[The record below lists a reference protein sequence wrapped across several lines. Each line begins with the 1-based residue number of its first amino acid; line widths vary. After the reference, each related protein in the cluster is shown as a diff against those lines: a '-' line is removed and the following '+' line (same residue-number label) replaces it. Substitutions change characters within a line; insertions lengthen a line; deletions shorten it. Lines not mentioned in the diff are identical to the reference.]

1 MSLTKMKVAKGFIQ
15 KLFYSFPAQL
25 AVMLVKKNQLLLI
38 YWLFLIGFVTS
49 TVGNRFGIPYLFLDA
64 EYMGE
69 VGFLSFFI
77 TGLAL
82 GIFYMAFNITSY
94 MLNSFRFPFLASLYK
109 TFEKYSLN
117 NSLIPA
123 LFFAIYLFAVI
134 RFQMFYQLKPF
145 YEAMLCVLGLVC
157 GVWLVTYLTI
167 KYFRY
172 TNKDIYKLFGV
183 ASTEDESKSRR
194 KISPIRNTE
203 LRKADRKI
211 WRVDT
216 YLVFPFKL
224 KIVRSTSH
232 YKSFMLESVF
242 RQNHVNAAVLEMII
256 FVTFILLGLFRDH
269 SIFRIPASA
278 SVLLLF
284 AIVIMIAGVLRF
296 WLRAWA
302 NTLIV
307 GFFLLINF
315 FSGYE
320 VFNVKNKAYGLD
332 YSKDASAYSFQ
343 SIENQLTVEQYNHDF
358 INGKLVLQNWLAKF
372 DTTKSKPPLVLLNV
386 SGGGGRSALYTVKTL
401 SVIDSVLKGK
411 FFDHVHLICGSSGGM
426 VGAAYYRELYSRSKD
441 FASDLSFNREVY
453 LQSISKD
460 LLNATVFS
468 FTVSD
473 LLLNFQ
479 RFEYHNQSYLK
490 DRAYAFEQQ
499 LNENTGYILDKKLDE
514 YLLPE
519 LKAEIPRM
527 IISPTI
533 INDGRVLIISPLPS
547 SYLLKS
553 RSNSKFRYAVP
564 DGVEMKAFFKE
575 HNPGNLR
582 FTTALRMNA
591 SFPYIMPAASL
602 PSNPSIEVM
611 DAGIRD
617 NYGVLN
623 SSRFLITFKD
633 WINENTG
640 GVIVVQIRDNNK
652 NEHIEASSFKTISE
666 KLLSPFKNITGNFLL
681 MQDYKNDADME
692 NLKSIFG
699 NKINFVNFEM
709 PQKEEKISL
718 SWHLTEREKQYVI
731 QQASNAENLLQLQ
744 HLHKLIDQK

>member
-1 MSLTKMKVAKGFIQ
+1 MKRARSFIQ
-15 KLFYSFPAQL
+15 KIFYSFPAQL
-25 AVMLVKKNQLLLI
+25 TVMLLKKNQLLLI
-38 YWLFLIGFVTS
+38 YWLLLIGFVTS
-49 TVGNRFGIPYLFLDA
+49 TIGNRFGIPYLFLDA
-64 EYMGE
+64 EYMGR

-77 TGLAL
+77 TGLAF

-109 TFEKYSLN
+109 TFEKYSIN
-117 NSLIPA
+117 NSVIPLLFYLIYVA
-123 LFFAIYLFAVI
+123 CLI
-134 RFQMFYQLKPF
+134 RFQMFYQLKSF
-145 YEAMLCVLGLVC
+145 IEAMQCVAGLLCGTGIIV
-157 GVWLVTYLTI
+157 YLTI
-167 KYFRY
+167 KYFRH

-183 ASTEDESKSRR
+183 ASSEDESKRLK
-194 KISPIRNTE
+194 KISPIRDSE
-203 LRKADRKI
+203 LRKSDRKI

-216 YLVFPFKL
+216 YIVFPFKQ

-256 FVTFILLGLFRDH
+256 FITFVLLGLFRDYT
-269 SIFRIPASA
+269 IFRIPASA

-284 AIVIMIAGVLRF
+284 AIIIMIAGVFRF
-296 WLRAWA
+296 WLRSWA
-302 NTLIV
+302 NTIIV
-307 GFFLLINF
+307 SIFIIINI

-320 VFNVKNKAYGLD
+320 VFNVKNKAYGLSYKGD
-332 YSKDASAYSFQ
+332 PEPYTFQ
-343 SIENQLTVEQYNHDF
+343 NLENHLTQKQFNDDF
-358 INGKLVLQNWLAKF
+358 ANGKLVLENWAKKNTHS
-372 DTTKSKPPLVLLNV
+372 DEKPKLVLLNV
-386 SGGGGRSALYTVKTL
+386 SGGGVRSALYTVKTL
-401 SVIDSVLKGK
+401 SVIDSALSGK
-411 FFDHVHLICGSSGGM
+411 FFDHVHLINGSSGGLI
-426 VGAAYYRELYSRSKD
+426 GAAYYRELYMRSNDFSKD
-441 FASDLSFNREVY
+441 LKLNRDNY
-453 LQSISKD
+453 LQGISKD

-479 RFEYHNQSYLK
+479 RFTYQDQSYLK

-499 LNENTGYILDKKLDE
+499 LNENTGFVFDKKLDE

-527 IISPTI
+527 IVSPTI

-553 RSNSKFRYAVP
+553 KFNSKFSNAVP
-564 DGVEMKAFFKE
+564 DGIELKSYFNK

-582 FTTALRMNA
+582 FSSVLRMNA

-617 NYGVLN
+617 NYGVVN
-623 SSRFLITFKD
+623 AYRFLVTYNE
-633 WINENTG
+633 WIKQNTS
-640 GVIVVQIRDNNK
+640 GVIIVQIRDNNK
-652 NEHIEASSFKTISE
+652 NEYVETSAIKTISE

-681 MQDYKNDADME
+681 MQDYRNDTEME

-699 NKINFVNFEM
+699 DGLNYVNFEM
-709 PQKEEKISL
+709 TQKKEKISL
-718 SWHLTEREKQYVI
+718 SWHLTEREKQYVM
-731 QQASNAENLLQLQ
+731 QQTTSSENITSLEKLKSLL
-744 HLHKLIDQK
+744 KE

>member
-1 MSLTKMKVAKGFIQ
+1 MKRARSVLQ
-15 KLFYSFPAQL
+15 KIFYSFPAQL
-25 AVMLVKKNQLLLI
+25 AVMLLKKNQLLLI
-38 YWLFLIGFVTS
+38 YWLLLIGFVTS
-49 TVGNRFGIPYLFLDA
+49 TIGNRFGIPYLFLDA
-64 EYMGE
+64 EYMGI

-77 TGLAL
+77 TGLAF

-117 NSLIPA
+117 NSVIPA
-123 LFFAIYLFAVI
+123 LFYVVYIICLI
-134 RFQMFYQLKPF
+134 RFQMFYQLKSF
-145 YEAMLCVLGLVC
+145 VQAMQCVAGLLCGTCIIVF
-157 GVWLVTYLTI
+157 LTI
-167 KYFRY
+167 KYFRH

-183 ASTEDESKSRR
+183 ASTEDEPKRKK
-194 KISPIRNTE
+194 KISPIRDSE

-216 YLVFPFKL
+216 YLIFPFKQ

-256 FVTFILLGLFRDH
+256 FITFILLGLFRDYT
-269 SIFRIPASA
+269 IFRIPASA

-284 AIVIMIAGVLRF
+284 AIIIMIAGVFRF
-296 WLRAWA
+296 WLRSWA
-302 NTLIV
+302 NTIIV
-307 GFFLLINF
+307 SIFILVNTLSGF
-315 FSGYE
+315 E
-320 VFNVKNKAYGLD
+320 VFNVKNKAYGLSYD
-332 YSKDASAYSFQ
+332 SKPEPYTFQNLENHLTQKQFDA
-343 SIENQLTVEQYNHDF
+343 DF
-358 INGKLVLQNWLAKF
+358 TNGKLVLENWAKKN
-372 DTTKSKPPLVLLNV
+372 THSSNKPKLVLLNV
-386 SGGGGRSALYTVKTL
+386 SGGGVRSALYTVKTL
-401 SVIDSVLKGK
+401 SVIDSALNGE
-411 FFDHVHLICGSSGGM
+411 FFDHVHLINGSSGGLI
-426 VGAAYYRELYSRSKD
+426 GAAYYRELYMRAENLKD
-441 FASDLSFNREVY
+441 DLKTNKQTY
-453 LQSISKD
+453 LGSISKD

-479 RFEYHNQSYLK
+479 RFTYQGQSYLK

-499 LNENTGYILDKKLDE
+499 LNENTGFVFDKRLDE

-547 SYLLKS
+547 SYFLKS
-553 RSNSKFRYAVP
+553 KYNSKFSNAVP
-564 DGVEMKAFFKE
+564 DGIELKSFFDNG
-575 HNPGNLR
+575 NPGNLR
-582 FTTALRMNA
+582 FASALRMNA

-617 NYGVLN
+617 NYGVVN
-623 SSRFLITFKD
+623 AYRFLVTYND
-633 WINENTG
+633 WIRQNTS

-652 NEHIEASSFKTISE
+652 NEYVETSAIKTISE

-681 MQDYKNDADME
+681 MQDYRNDTEME
-692 NLKSIFG
+692 NLKSLFG
-699 NKINFVNFEM
+699 ESLSYVNFEM
-709 PQKEEKISL
+709 TQKQEKISL
-718 SWHLTEREKQYVI
+718 SWHLTEREKQYVM
-731 QQASNAENLLQLQ
+731 QQASSAENINSLKRLKQLLSN
-744 HLHKLIDQK
+744 